1 VAQGENTT
9 VVIAPIVTD
18 STGRRC
24 AVEGHILRLSLV
36 DPEGRPLGVDG
47 APAIAQLGVS
57 QGNNLFDWSNW
68 CGPHTVVT
76 IVGQL
81 DPGGRGPKIGLT
93 SPLLPACLAPMS
105 PSRLSVI
112 AN

>member
-1 VAQGENTT
+1 VAQGSNTT

-18 STGRRC
+18 SAGRRC
-24 AVEGHILRLSLV
+24 TVEGHILRLSLV
-36 DPEGRPLGVDG
+36 DPKGRPLGVDG
-47 APAIAQLGVS
+47 APANAQLGVS

-68 CGPHTVVT
+68 CGPHVVVT

-81 DPGGRGPKIGLT
+81 DPDGRGPKIGLT
-93 SPLLPACLAPMS
+93 SPYLPACLAPAS
-105 PSRLSVI
+105 PSKLIVI

>member
-1 VAQGENTT
+1 MAQGENTT

-18 STGRRC
+18 STGRKC

-36 DPEGRPLGVDG
+36 DADGRPLGVDG
-47 APAIAQLGVS
+47 APAIAQLGAN
-57 QGNNLFDWSNW
+57 QGDNLFDWSNW
-68 CGPHTVVT
+68 CGPHVVVT

-81 DPGGRGPKIGLT
+81 DPGGRGPRIGLT
-93 SPLLPACLAPMS
+93 SPLLPACLAPKS

>member
-1 VAQGENTT
+1 M
-9 VVIAPIVTD
+9 
-18 STGRRC
+18 R
-24 AVEGHILRLSLV
+24 
-36 DPEGRPLGVDG
+36 VDG

-68 CGPHTVVT
+68 CGPHVVVT

-81 DPGGRGPKIGLT
+81 DPDGRGPKIGLT
-93 SPLLPACLAPMS
+93 SPYLPACLAPSS

>member
-18 STGRRC
+18 SAGRTC
-24 AVEGHILRLSLV
+24 AVEGHIIRLSLV

-68 CGPHTVVT
+68 CGPHVVVT

-93 SPLLPACLAPMS
+93 SPVLPACLAPKS
-105 PSRLSVI
+105 PSRLSVLD
-112 AN
+112 N

>member
-1 VAQGENTT
+1 MAQGENTA

-68 CGPHTVVT
+68 CGPHVVVT

-81 DPGGRGPKIGLT
+81 DPGGGGPKIELT
-93 SPLLPACLAPMS
+93 SPLLPACLAPTS
-105 PSRLSVI
+105 PSKLSVI

>member
-1 VAQGENTT
+1 MAQGENTT

-18 STGRRC
+18 STGRMC
-24 AVEGHILRLSLV
+24 EASGHGLRLSLV
-36 DPEGRPLGVDG
+36 DPQGRPLRVDG

-57 QGNNLFDWSNW
+57 QGANLFDWSNW
-68 CGPHTVVT
+68 CGPHVVVT

-81 DPGGRGPKIGLT
+81 DPGGRGPKIELT
-93 SPLLPACLAPMS
+93 SPYLPACLAPTS
-105 PSRLSVI
+105 PSTLSVI